1 MFVSNTSSNGVA
13 TSLGTSTL
21 AAYDKVEDDW
31 IRGRAEDSGI
41 DLEFKTW
48 PTSGETREDTEPR
61 FKYNVYLVLVVFYAG
76 TFGIRNSEYNL
87 YKYQV
92 DGRATFVLTRYCYS
106 SEPSSQ
112 RAQPSPNV

>member
-41 DLEFKTW
+41 DLE
-48 PTSGETREDTEPR
+48 
-61 FKYNVYLVLVVFYAG
+61 
-76 TFGIRNSEYNL
+76 NL
-87 YKYQV
+87 AHKRR
-92 DGRATFVLTRYCYS
+92 DSRGD
-106 SEPSSQ
+106 
-112 RAQPSPNV
+112 